1 MQKGAAVLLVDDD
14 TELRECV
21 KEELEES
28 GFLVRAVG
36 DGQEALEALRAWL
49 PDLIVLDLNMP
60 VIDGWEFRVRQLGD
74 ARLAAIPV
82 LAMSADPSPKAAAM
96 DADGFLRKPFS
107 TIQLL
112 SRIGQIL
119 SLARNVRLQSAMVA
133 GSAAGLLHQVNNAL
147 SILLG
152 GLELVAIGVG
162 DLTPEGGGVR
172 ESDGGVWAALA
183 EIQSD
188 VEASRV
194 AAQQLRELTDDLEA
208 LSRSADDEGTTSAQ
222 SSPPLAGPS
231 HRH

>member
-28 GFLVRAVG
+28 GFMVRAVG
-36 DGQEALEALRAWL
+36 DGREALEALRAWL

-60 VIDGWEFRVRQLGD
+60 VIDGWEFRVRQRGD
-74 ARLAAIPV
+74 ARLATIPL

-112 SRIGQIL
+112 SRIGEIL
-119 SLARNVRLQSAMVA
+119 SSARKDRLQSAMAA

-162 DLTPEGGGVR
+162 DLTPEPIGVR
-172 ESDGGVWAALA
+172 EGDGGRAAALA
-183 EIQSD
+183 VIQSD
-188 VEASRV
+188 VEVSRA

-208 LSRSADDEGTTSAQ
+208 LGRSADEEGPTSSQ
-222 SSPPLAGPS
+222 SSPPLAGSS

>member
-1 MQKGAAVLLVDDD
+1 MQKGAGVLLVDDD

-28 GFLVRAVG
+28 GFVVRAVG
-36 DGQEALEALRAWL
+36 DGQEALEVLRAWL

-74 ARLAAIPV
+74 ARLAMIPL

-112 SRIGQIL
+112 SRIGEIL
-119 SLARNVRLQSAMVA
+119 SSARNGRLQSAMAA
-133 GSAAGLLHQVNNAL
+133 GSAAGLLHQIKNAL

-152 GLELVAIGVG
+152 RLELVAIGVG
-162 DLTPEGGGVR
+162 DLSPECGGVR
-172 ESDGGVWAALA
+172 ESDGGRSAALA
-183 EIQSD
+183 VIQDD
-188 VEASRV
+188 VEASR
-194 AAQQLRELTDDLEA
+194 ATAQQLRELTDNLEA
-208 LSRSADDEGTTSAQ
+208 LCRSADEAGSASSQ